1 MYVCFRKQV
10 NGPLRLILLKELWT
24 GNLPYSHLTEDN
36 QVQECI
42 ENYDLPI
49 FPDEVRPL
57 AIHRYLL
64 TSLCRDCWERP
75 NYRLD
80 MNNIVEGL
88 RELEVPRQSSRV
100 CIFIVAL
107 SKCIYLKNIL
117 VLISDR
123 SEYQFC

>member
-1 MYVCFRKQV
+1 MCVHFRKPV
-10 NGPLRLILLKELWT
+10 DGSLMLILLKELWT

-42 ENYDLPI
+42 GNYDLPI
-49 FPDEVRPL
+49 FPDEVRLL

-64 TSLCRDCWERP
+64 TSLCRDCWEWP
-75 NYRLD
+75 DCRLN
-80 MNNIVEGL
+80 MNNIVKGF
-88 RELEVPRQSSRV
+88 RELEVPCQSSRV

-107 SKCIYLKNIL
+107 LKCIYLKNML